1 VQHVDPGTSGCD
13 QLISLPNSL
22 AKNTS
27 RGSYYWDIIRGQ
39 PEQQR
44 FALYR
49 YFKDE
54 HLFRRQARGSDHGH
68 SDESLKLGKVNNN
81 LKILI
86 ALLMPNSSI
95 GPPSLRIRV

>member
-54 HLFRRQARGSDHGH
+54 LAPFAKEQI
-68 SDESLKLGKVNNN
+68 KVTMSIFFGGRHAVPTMVIPTN
-81 LKILI
+81 L
-86 ALLMPNSSI
+86 
-95 GPPSLRIRV
+95 